1 MFLQDTVQLLRELL
15 DMTKRPLAI
24 HTVRPCNRS
33 DMEMLGIDLVGI
45 ERMYNKM
52 VIGAS

>member
-15 DMTKRPLAI
+15 DMTKGPLVI

-33 DMEMLGIDLVGI
+33 DMGMLEIDLIGN
-45 ERMYNKM
+45 ERMYNNM

>member
-1 MFLQDTVQLLRELL
+1 MQLLRELL
-15 DMTKRPLAI
+15 DMTKGLLVI

-33 DMEMLGIDLVGI
+33 DMGMLEIDLIGN
-45 ERMYNKM
+45 ERMYNNM